1 MGFLERLE
9 KNWGLHEQNCFLKD
23 KVVSEWCSFIIIG
36 KWCVVEFVCVLM
48 VIIIMKKKKKKCV
61 EMMVTE
67 TESRTW
73 VRSDWS
79 YHTHCGLVC

>member
-48 VIIIMKKKKKKCV
+48 VIIIMKKKKKKRGV
-61 EMMVTE
+61 RVVA
-67 TESRTW
+67 ESFSLT
-73 VRSDWS
+73 
-79 YHTHCGLVC
+79 